1 LRHPSA
7 FRWNRWN
14 AEHIA
19 RHGVDPEEAEDVVL
33 GARSPYP
40 LERPDEKFLVWGPG
54 RGGRLLQV
62 VFVLDSENTVYVI
75 HARPLTETEKRRVRR
90 GRR

>member
-1 LRHPSA
+1 
-7 FRWNRWN
+7 
-14 AEHIA
+14 
-19 RHGVDPEEAEDVVL
+19 
-33 GARSPYP
+33 

-62 VFVLDSENTVYVI
+62 VFVLDPDDTVYVI
-75 HARPLTETEKRRVRR
+75 HARPLTEAEKRRIRR

>member
-1 LRHPSA
+1 M
-7 FRWNRWN
+7 
-14 AEHIA
+14 
-19 RHGVDPEEAEDVVL
+19 DPEEAEDVVL
-33 GARSPYP
+33 GARPPYP

-62 VFVLDSENTVYVI
+62 VFVLDPDDTVYVI
-75 HARPLTETEKRRVRR
+75 HARPLTEAEKRRIRR